1 MDCKM
6 LVDRFSFYMTCSG
19 YSVDDYS
26 SGEFRSKWLSALRI
40 LRLSHYSRL
49 FHICR
54 LHFFSELT
62 MMISA
67 ALTGMRAIG
76 WSVILVALPV
86 HATATFFRQMIGH
99 NDDQGVEFESL
110 IASWMTMRRL
120 V

>member
-6 LVDRFSFYMTCSG
+6 LVDRFRFYTTCSD
-19 YSVDDYS
+19 YSLDDYS
-26 SGEFRSKWLSALRI
+26 SGEFLSNWLSALRI
-40 LRLSHYSRL
+40 LRLFHYSRP

-54 LHFFSELT
+54 SHFFSKL
-62 MMISA
+62 MMMASA

-76 WSVILVALPV
+76 WSVILVPLPV